1 MEKSMKVESYKEN
14 EDGSASL
21 EVDLTP
27 YEVSILLESA
37 IAEAIKQYVDKH
49 ERDTKLLDRPDLPNN
64 SFKI

>member
-1 MEKSMKVESYKEN
+1 MKVESYKEN

-37 IAEAIKQYVDKH
+37 ITEAIKQYVDKH
-49 ERDTKLLDRPDLPNN
+49 ERDTKLLNRPDLPNN
-64 SFKI
+64 SFKV